1 MSAGLSPHVIRF
13 TPFELDVSGYVLRR
27 DGRPIRLERQPM
39 DLLILLAARPQ
50 VLVSRA
56 EIADTLWGKDVFVD
70 VETSIHTAIR
80 KIRQA
85 LRDSAEAP
93 RFIETVPGRGY
104 RFIAPIESD
113 AVLIPPASE
122 AEVPEVAPPA
132 AARAGVTV
140 KRLAAVLLVA
150 IAIAAVAFVVRSS
163 NPVAAVTLAVLPFVN
178 LSGEADRA
186 YLADGLMEETIAVLG
201 QVDPAQLSV
210 LARTSVMPYK
220 NTAKSVAEIGPE
232 LNADYVVESSI
243 RSEGDQ
249 VRITSR
255 LIRVR
260 DQVQIWSDSFTR
272 TPTSL
277 LGLQQELSVAI
288 AEQIRLRLSP
298 DRLGAL
304 ARRQTQHPDAYDLYL
319 RGLNFSTLRTPA
331 STRRAIEY
339 FNQATALDPQY
350 GLAWAGTAM
359 ALAASPMNGDAWPRE
374 VTAKARDAADRA
386 VRAQP
391 DLAEAQHVKAYV
403 AWMLDWDWQAAERG
417 FRQALRIDPRMAQ
430 GQVTH
435 GHILSQLGRHAEAAD
450 ATRRGRALAP
460 LEPAVHALSSQVAF
474 QARDY
479 VMALE
484 HARRAVA
491 LDPEFWIGHIMLA
504 QALGEVGDVE
514 AAIAAALVAARF
526 SNQNSK
532 AVSFRAYFL
541 AKAGR
546 AADAT
551 DVINTLQAASRE
563 RYVPPTAIALI
574 HVGLGNHEETFE
586 WLERA
591 YEERDVHLIFL
602 PVDPKW
608 DAVRTDPR
616 FASLLTRCGFD
627 KPPGG

>member
-1 MSAGLSPHVIRF
+1 MAAGLPPRVLRF
-13 TPFELDVSGYVLRR
+13 GPFELDVSGYVLRR
-27 DGRPIRLERQPM
+27 EGRTIRLERQPM
-39 DLLILLAARPQ
+39 DLLILLATRPQ

-70 VETSIHTAIR
+70 VETSTHTAIR

-85 LRDSAEAP
+85 LRDSADTP
-93 RFIETVPGRGY
+93 RFVETVPGRGY

-113 AVLIPPASE
+113 ATIIPPASE
-122 AEVPEVAPPA
+122 LEVPDVATQA
-132 AARAGVTV
+132 APRAAFTVTKV
-140 KRLAAVLLVA
+140 AAGLLVA
-150 IAIAAVAFVVRSS
+150 AAMAGVAFLVRTSTVV
-163 NPVAAVTLAVLPFVN
+163 PTVTLAVLPFAN
-178 LSGEADRA
+178 LSGDADRA
-186 YLADGLMEETIAVLG
+186 YLADGLTEETIAVLG

-243 RSEGDQ
+243 RSERDQ

-272 TPTSL
+272 TPTSM

-319 RGLNFSTLRTPA
+319 RGLNFWNLRTPA

-339 FNQATALDPQY
+339 FNQATTLDPEY
-350 GLAWAGTAM
+350 GLAWAGIAM
-359 ALAASPMNGDAWPRE
+359 ALAASPMNGDAAPRE
-374 VTAKARDAADRA
+374 VTARAREAADRA

-391 DLAEAQHVKAYV
+391 ELAEAQHAKAYV
-403 AWMLDWDWQAAERG
+403 AWLLDWEWHAAERG
-417 FRQALRIDPRMAQ
+417 FRQALLIDPRMVL
-430 GQVTH
+430 GHVTH
-435 GHILSQLGRHAEAAD
+435 GHTLSQLGRHAEAAEVMRQ
-450 ATRRGRALAP
+450 ARALAP
-460 LEPAVHALSSQVAF
+460 FDPAVHAMSSQVAF

-479 VMALE
+479 GMALE

-504 QALGEVGDVE
+504 QALGEQGDLE

-526 SNQNSK
+526 SDQNSK
-532 AVSFRAYFL
+532 AVSFRGYFL

-546 AADAT
+546 AADAK
-551 DVINTLQAASRE
+551 DVIKTLQAASRE

-574 HVGLGNHEETFE
+574 HLGLGDREETFA

-591 YEERDVHLIFL
+591 YQERDVHLIFL

-608 DAVRTDPR
+608 DTVRSDPR

-627 KPPGG
+627 KPSGG